1 MKKIYLFI
9 VLCVSLLLTNLIY
22 AQTVTTIASTT
33 CNPHGLAVDNIGNV
47 YFSETSSC
55 YQINKLDTAGNII
68 TFATLTNDPAQ
79 LVYRNGYIYVAYHW
93 SAEKKIVRIPLS
105 GGAPQDYV
113 TNIGDTYGAWGMVFD
128 GDTLFF
134 VEYANQRIYKVL
146 PGGGA
151 VGGPNVIPIQ
161 NTIFGIAGSSKRTCG
176 LNFLPNGNFI
186 VSTLYDGGKIYEVNR
201 QTGSVSLLLTAPDNI
216 IIDVTKIGN
225 LYYLTGY
232 NTHKIYTLDPIS
244 LNVTTYA
251 GTGSAGN
258 TDGPLLI
265 STFTQPYFISEDIYG
280 NIYVTCSGSNKVRKI
295 WDCHLINSSF
305 TYNNACIGGNALV
318 QVNSSGGNFSHSYSW
333 TGPNSFTASGSTI
346 NFPLNSNTLGTY
358 TVQITDLFGCTKTDS
373 IQITD
378 PTTYGSITAT
388 TCGQY
393 TSPSGNYV
401 WTSSGTYADT
411 IANATGCDS
420 VISVS
425 LTITPNSTNTITVSS
440 CNNYT
445 SPSGNYVW
453 TNSGTYVDTIPNS
466 AGCDSII
473 TIQLTINTITNLT
486 TTVSGNTITANN
498 TNASYQWLDCGN
510 NYAVISGATSQ
521 VFTPAVSGSY
531 AVQLTENG
539 CVDTSACVSITIL
552 GIEESNKENTWS
564 IYPNP
569 NRGHFTIEAQAGMQF
584 ELMDYTGKIIL
595 SYQAWQDR
603 IHIQEELSSGLYLI
617 RNTESGSVQK
627 LVIQN

>member
-1 MKKIYLFI
+1 MKRIYPFI
-9 VLCVSLLLTNLIY
+9 ILVSLVLLTNLIC

-33 CNPHGLAVDNIGNV
+33 CTPGGVAVDSIGNV
-47 YFSETSSC
+47 YYSERSGC
-55 YQINKLDTAGNII
+55 FKIMKIDTAGNIT
-68 TFATLTNDPAQ
+68 TFATLTNDPWKMTYHDGY
-79 LVYRNGYIYVAYHW
+79 VYIAYHW
-93 SAEKKIVRIPLS
+93 STEKKIVRIPIS
-105 GGAPQDYV
+105 GGSPQDYV
-113 TNIGDTYGAWGMVFD
+113 TNIGDTYGASGLVFE

-134 VEYANQRIYKVL
+134 VEYGNQRIYKVL

-161 NTIFGIAGSSKRTCG
+161 NTILGIAGGSKRTPG
-176 LNFLPNGNFI
+176 INILPNGNFI
-186 VSTLYDGGKIYEVNR
+186 VSTFYDGGKIYQVNR
-201 QTGSVSLLLTAPDNI
+201 HTGSVSLLFTAPDNDI
-216 IIDVTKIGN
+216 TDITKIGN
-225 LYYLTGY
+225 NLYLTGY
-232 NTHKIYTLDPIS
+232 NTHKIYQLDPNS
-244 LNVTTYA
+244 LNVTTFA
-251 GTGSAGN
+251 GSGAAGN
-258 TDGPLLI
+258 TDGSLL
-265 STFTQPYFISEDIYG
+265 SSSFYHPSFIIDDMYG

-295 WDCHLINSSF
+295 WDCHPINSSF

-333 TGPNSFTASGSTI
+333 TGPNSFTASGSII

-393 TSPSGNYV
+393 ISPSGNYV

-411 IANATGCDS
+411 IVNAAGCDS

-440 CNNYT
+440 CNSYT
-445 SPSGNYVW
+445 SPSGSYVW
-453 TNSGTYVDTIPNS
+453 TNSGTYLDTIPNS

-510 NYAVISGATSQ
+510 NYAVIPGATSQ
-521 VFTPAVSGSY
+521 VFTPAISGNY
-531 AVQLTENG
+531 AVELTENG
-539 CVDTSACVSITIL
+539 CVDTSACVSVTIL
-552 GIEESNKENTWS
+552 GIENESAQNTWI

-569 NRGHFTIEAQAGMQF
+569 TSYQITIQSEKGRVF
-584 ELMDYTGKIIL
+584 ELLD
-595 SYQAWQDR
+595 
-603 IHIQEELSSGLYLI
+603 IQGRVLQSFTVNNNQETIQLNYSPGMYFIREQKSG
-617 RNTESGSVQK
+617 TVQK
-627 LVIQN
+627 VIIE